1 MEFQCK
7 TEKMAYLIN
16 GAGRSKTKPHPY
28 LFAMYKH
35 NSKGIKGS
43 GLNN

>member
-1 MEFQCK
+1 MEFQGK
-7 TEKMAYLIN
+7 TEKMVYLIN
-16 GAGRSKTKPHPY
+16 GAGRPRIKPDPY

>member
-1 MEFQCK
+1 MEFQCR

-16 GAGRSKTKPHPY
+16 GAGISRAKLG
-28 LFAMYKH
+28 LFATYKH